1 MAGVMTL
8 MYKNNGGQWS
18 SSNTPTFWFAMY
30 LICQTIATIY
40 SYVWDIYMD
49 WGLCRYWEFPH
60 RNQVEVEIDNPIIK
74 EWNKKDEVEVEA
86 KADSKLKFGLR
97 QHIAFSCWFYY
108 WAIVSDLL
116 LRLTWC
122 ITVPLNPIDHPWVRS
137 VKYATVIALL
147 ELFRRWQ
154 WSLLRIENE

>member
-8 MYKNNGGQWS
+8 MYKNHGGQWS
-18 SSNTPTFWFAMY
+18 SSNKPTFWFAMY

-86 KADSKLKFGLR
+86 KADTKMKFGLR
-97 QHIAFSCWFYY
+97 
-108 WAIVSDLL
+108 
-116 LRLTWC
+116 
-122 ITVPLNPIDHPWVRS
+122 
-137 VKYATVIALL
+137 
-147 ELFRRWQ
+147 
-154 WSLLRIENE
+154 